1 VRRITFFSALLL
13 TFSFISISNLFAEIN
28 PANDDAATVTIAA
41 PPASNAASAPAT
53 SAASSSG
60 ANSSVPSVPGV
71 GGRPNFAVGVKVSS
85 LGIGGEFGVSM
96 TRFLDFRAGFN
107 AFNFTHTFKNNGID
121 YDGTLQL
128 RSADAM
134 VDIKPLG
141 DWFHISP
148 GVLFYNGNQ
157 ISAKTTVPVGQVFD
171 LGNVS
176 FKSNPA
182 NPIGGNG
189 KLTVPK
195 AAPMVLFGFGTLV
208 PHKHHFTFYNDIG
221 VVFQGSPKTTLNLTG
236 SACDAVTGLACVN
249 AATDPTVQAQVQ
261 AEQTKINNDTTIVK
275 FYPVFALGFGFRW

>member
-1 VRRITFFSALLL
+1 M
-13 TFSFISISNLFAEIN
+13 
-28 PANDDAATVTIAA
+28 
-41 PPASNAASAPAT
+41 
-53 SAASSSG
+53 
-60 ANSSVPSVPGV
+60 
-71 GGRPNFAVGVKVSS
+71 GGRPSFAVGVKASP

-96 TRFLDFRAGFN
+96 TRLLDFRAGVN
-107 AFNFTHTFKNNGID
+107 AFNFSHTFKNNGID
-121 YDGTLQL
+121 YNGTLQL

-134 VDIKPLG
+134 LDIKPLG

-157 ISAKTTVPVGQVFD
+157 ITANTSVPGGQVFD

-176 FKSNPA
+176 FKSSTTT
-182 NPIGGNG
+182 PIGGTG
-189 KLTVPK
+189 KMTVAK

-208 PHKHHFTFYNDIG
+208 PHKHHFTFYNDFG

-236 SACDAVTGLACVN
+236 SACDAVTGLGCVN

-261 AEQTKINNDTTIVK
+261 AEQTKINNDTSIVK

>member
-1 VRRITFFSALLL
+1 VRRITFFSAILLI
-13 TFSFISISNLFAEIN
+13 FSFISISNLSAEIH
-28 PANDDAATVTIAA
+28 PANDDAANVAVNTTPA
-41 PPASNAASAPAT
+41 ASNVAFEPAT
-53 SAASSSG
+53 TT
-60 ANSSVPSVPGV
+60 NSSVPGV

-107 AFNFTHTFKNNGID
+107 AFNFSHTFKNNGID

-128 RSADAM
+128 RSAQAL
-134 VDIKPLG
+134 VDIKPFS

-157 ISAKTTVPVGQVFD
+157 ITAKTTVPAGQVFD
-171 LGNVS
+171 LGDVS

-182 NPIGGNG
+182 NPIGGTG

-236 SACDAVTGLACVN
+236 SACDAVTGLGCVN
-249 AATDPTVQAQVQ
+249 AATDPTVQAQVL
-261 AEQTKINNDTTIVK
+261 AEQTKINKDTTIVK